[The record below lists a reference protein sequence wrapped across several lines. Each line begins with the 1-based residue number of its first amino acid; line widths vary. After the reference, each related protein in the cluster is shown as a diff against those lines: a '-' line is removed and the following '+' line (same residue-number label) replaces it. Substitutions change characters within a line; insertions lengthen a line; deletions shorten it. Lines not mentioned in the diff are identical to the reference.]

1 VSKLSEFANQAI
13 KIDIAE
19 LTSAAALET
28 SRVFS
33 SFVSSSVRP
42 AMVYLAVTAAV
53 DGRRRWIMVFA
64 EEK

>member
-13 KIDIAE
+13 KNDTAE

-28 SRVFS
+28 SQA
-33 SFVSSSVRP
+33 FVSLSVRP

-53 DGRRRWIMVFA
+53 DGRRQWIMVFA